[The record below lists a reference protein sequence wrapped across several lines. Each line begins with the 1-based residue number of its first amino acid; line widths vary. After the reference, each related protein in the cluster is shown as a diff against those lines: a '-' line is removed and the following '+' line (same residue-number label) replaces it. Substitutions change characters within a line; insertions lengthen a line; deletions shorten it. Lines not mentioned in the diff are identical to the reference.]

1 MAKVPVGKGGR
12 GAGGALPEE
21 TRAIL
26 GATTN
31 AGKAAR
37 SGLGGLLAN
46 AGDEA
51 RGFWQALQTP
61 MGAANLATGFLGRFA
76 VPAQV
81 ALEASRDPK
90 ALEES
95 PETAIPMAFLR
106 SQTPISLFEQSP
118 GWNQFAQGA
127 RQQVTETL
135 AAPGNLLKPGG
146 VGRISTRSAEN
157 LVKMLQGIRQ
167 GFYDAPVASTL
178 GFAAPVLHMAS
189 AHAPAAGVA
198 DEAGMVAHH
207 GTPHTFSPTAK
218 NPLGEFDLSKMGSGE
233 GAQAYGWGTYLA
245 ENPRIAK
252 HYQRVLSTGYK
263 GPSGE
268 HVDYST
274 FRKHLEDVVRPHVE
288 KQAQEFYDWQRSKGG
303 EIYMRVD
310 VGSQTNQIVNNLIDW
325 TDTRQSNYL
334 DHRTPPYEYRDA
346 YTAGANEAHKFK
358 KSGGSFYSV
367 DVPDEHVANFLDWD
381 AVGTRQP
388 VIVKKAYD
396 ELFGQ
401 FAHAGELDGKTMY
414 RDISRKLGSEEAAS
428 RYLAS
433 KGVFGLKF
441 LDRISRTAKIRMSRD
456 PSQGTRNL
464 VIFDPSITTI
474 TARK

>member
-81 ALEASRDPK
+81 ALEASRNPN
-90 ALEES
+90 ALVES

-106 SQTPISLFEQSP
+106 SQTQLPLFEQSP

-178 GFAAPVLHMAS
+178 GLAAPALQMAS
-189 AHAPAAGVA
+189 AHAPAASVA
-198 DEAGMVAHH
+198 DDAGMVAHH
-207 GTPHTFSPTAK
+207 GTPHTFAPTEK

-233 GAQAYGWGTYLA
+233 GAQEFGWGTYLA
-245 ENPRIAK
+245 ENPKIAE
-252 HYQRVLSTGYK
+252 GYK
-263 GPSGE
+263 KKMG
-268 HVDYST
+268 HV
-274 FRKHLEDVVRPHVE
+274 
-288 KQAQEFYDWQRSKGG
+288 YD
-303 EIYMRVD
+303 
-310 VGSQTNQIVNNLIDW
+310 
-325 TDTRQSNYL
+325 
-334 DHRTPPYEYRDA
+334 
-346 YTAGANEAHKFK
+346 
-358 KSGGSFYSV
+358 V

-381 AVGTRQP
+381 VSGDAQP
-388 VIVKKAYD
+388 VALRRAYNEIYSKYNPAFD
-396 ELFGQ
+396 EHGNTTPVNYDRPIPDWLS
-401 FAHAGELDGKTMY
+401 GKEIY
-414 RDISRKLGSEEAAS
+414 RRISIELGSDEAAS

-433 KGVFGLKF
+433 KGVLGLKF
-441 LDRISRTAKIRMSRD
+441 LDQPSRGAGE
-456 PSQGTRNL
+456 GTRNL